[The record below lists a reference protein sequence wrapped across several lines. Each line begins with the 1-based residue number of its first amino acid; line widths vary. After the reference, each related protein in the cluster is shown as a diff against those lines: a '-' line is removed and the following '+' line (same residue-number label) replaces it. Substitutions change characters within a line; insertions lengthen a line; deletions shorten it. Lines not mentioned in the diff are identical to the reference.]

1 MNERR
6 HDRRGWLYVANEIDA
21 FTRENHSG
29 IEIVCFGCPRVAL
42 CLSGEAFLQFRVAPM
57 LLP

>member
-21 FTRENHSG
+21 FTRED
-29 IEIVCFGCPRVAL
+29 
-42 CLSGEAFLQFRVAPM
+42 Q
-57 LLP
+57 